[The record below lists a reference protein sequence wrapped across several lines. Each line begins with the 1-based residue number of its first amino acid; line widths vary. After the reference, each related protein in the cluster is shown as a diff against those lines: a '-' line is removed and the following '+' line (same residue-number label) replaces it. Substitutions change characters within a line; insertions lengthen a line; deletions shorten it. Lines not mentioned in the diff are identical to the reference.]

1 MTTKNNKLPL
11 FVPSDFDA
19 TVGTFFDGFSKIL
32 VAIAVLSGT
41 LCISSDV
48 IFGTM
53 MPGIGL
59 GVLLLNG
66 FFWYDA
72 RREAKKR
79 NQPGLVAVPAGLQA
93 GRIFIWLFSI
103 MVPVYV
109 STGDAMLAF
118 KTEVQAEFEK
128 ILSAKIENNLSD
140 AALGKLIHAVVSD
153 EDVKNYAVEVSEV
166 NDSLKAELAE
176 EIKNGLEIRP
186 TKGVRA
192 GFRLAAKDGSGYFDC
207 SDDEIMQMLM
217 PYFRDLDF

>member
-1 MTTKNNKLPL
+1 MGVGLRDSKLTSKYKWCMRGEKIMTTKNNKLPL

-79 NQPGLVAVPAGLQA
+79 NQPGLVAMPA
-93 GRIFIWLFSI
+93 RC
-103 MVPVYV
+103 V
-109 STGDAMLAF
+109 
-118 KTEVQAEFEK
+118 
-128 ILSAKIENNLSD
+128 
-140 AALGKLIHAVVSD
+140 
-153 EDVKNYAVEVSEV
+153 
-166 NDSLKAELAE
+166 
-176 EIKNGLEIRP
+176 
-186 TKGVRA
+186 
-192 GFRLAAKDGSGYFDC
+192 
-207 SDDEIMQMLM
+207 
-217 PYFRDLDF
+217 